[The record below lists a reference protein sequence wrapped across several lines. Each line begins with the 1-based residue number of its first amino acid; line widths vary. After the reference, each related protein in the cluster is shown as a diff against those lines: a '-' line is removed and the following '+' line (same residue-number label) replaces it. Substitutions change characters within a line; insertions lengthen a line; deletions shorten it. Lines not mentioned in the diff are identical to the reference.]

1 MTTSGTQDLAMGLLA
16 AFYDLSGHDP
26 TKPVP
31 VGDQESPPAESAA
44 NVAGIEPESAEC
56 DVAVRYLLG
65 KGYVKE
71 TDVSGAYTITVAGI
85 DEVRKSRGLEDPAT
99 WSARRSMSDQT
110 QKRLVTLLAI
120 VLAMGLARPVDKFID
135 EQIPERRGIKDD
147 LTEAALQGL
156 VRMAAFFAASLLV
169 RKLAELWR

>member
-1 MTTSGTQDLAMGLLA
+1 MATSGIEDVAMRLLG

-26 TKPVP
+26 TRPVP
-31 VGDQESPPAESAA
+31 VGDPESPPAQSAA
-44 NVAGIEPESAEC
+44 KVADIEPGSVGC
-56 DVAVRYLLG
+56 NISVRYLLNQ
-65 KGYVKE
+65 GYIHE
-71 TDVSGAYTITVAGI
+71 TDVGGTYTITVAGI
-85 DEVRKSRGLEDPAT
+85 DKVRQSRGLEDPAT
-99 WSARRSMSDQT
+99 WRARRSMSDQT

-135 EQIPERRGIKDD
+135 EQIPERRGVKDD

-169 RKLAELWR
+169 RKVAELWR